1 MKVQLFVLLFL
12 FSFSIRSVF
21 GQEYI
26 FEYKDFF
33 DLMEQIDRLHP
44 PRMKPRITKIKYK
57 KDINKYYEIR
67 TSVRKRH
74 ISDTDATKII
84 CSDTIYMIL
93 YPGIYIIS
101 DSFEGLLY
109 TKNLSYY
116 RGLTDLEYYK
126 GRTDLEW
133 ELYSGPKISEYTA
146 LLNRIK
152 RGEYI
157 ASQPTSC
164 VGWTWKAPM
173 NPYKPPYLFLSLVRV
188 SPSAF
193 SCRTS
198 FLYYSKYVN
207 PNQLFLIDCTKEE
220 IPEQFVNQPGGDS

>member
-44 PRMKPRITKIKYK
+44 PCTPKLRYK
-57 KDINKYYEIR
+57 KYINRCIEKR
-67 TSVRKRH
+67 THIRKRQ
-74 ISDTDATKII
+74 
-84 CSDTIYMIL
+84 
-93 YPGIYIIS
+93 
-101 DSFEGLLY
+101 
-109 TKNLSYY
+109 
-116 RGLTDLEYYK
+116 
-126 GRTDLEW
+126 
-133 ELYSGPKISEYTA
+133 ISEYTE

-220 IPEQFVNQPGGDS
+220 IPEQFVNFPGGDS

>member
-1 MKVQLFVLLFL
+1 MKVQFFVLLFL

-44 PRMKPRITKIKYK
+44 PCTPKLRYK
-57 KDINKYYEIR
+57 KYINRCIEKR
-67 TSVRKRH
+67 THIRKRQ
-74 ISDTDATKII
+74 ISETEANKII
-84 CSDTIYMIL
+84 CSDTIYILL
-93 YPGIYIIS
+93 YPGVFVID
-101 DSFEGLLY
+101 DSFEGFVY
-109 TKNLSYY
+109 TENFSYY
-116 RGLTDLEYYK
+116 SGLTVLN
-126 GRTDLEW
+126 W
-133 ELYSGPKISEYTA
+133 ELYSGPKISEYTE

-220 IPEQFVNQPGGDS
+220 IPEQFVDFPGGDS

>member
-1 MKVQLFVLLFL
+1 M
-12 FSFSIRSVF
+12 IRSVF

-44 PRMKPRITKIKYK
+44 PRMKPRIIKK
-57 KDINKYYEIR
+57 KHKKNISKYYEIR
-67 TSVRKRH
+67 TDVRKCN
-74 ISDTDATKII
+74 ISETDANKII

-93 YPGIYIIS
+93 SPGVFVIV
-101 DSFEGLLY
+101 DSFEAFLY
-109 TKNLSYY
+109 TETVSFYA
-116 RGLTDLEYYK
+116 GLTVS
-126 GRTDLEW
+126 EW
-133 ELYSGPKISEYTA
+133 ELYSGPKISEYTE

-164 VGWTWKAPM
+164 VGWTLKAPM
-173 NPYKPPYLFLSLVRV
+173 NPYKPPYLFLSLARV
-188 SPSAF
+188 SPIAF

-198 FLYYSKYVN
+198 FLYYGKYVN
-207 PNQLFLIDCTKEE
+207 PDQLFLIDCTKEE
-220 IPEQFVNQPGGDS
+220 IPEQFVNFPGGDS